1 MQFHPRFIIFCHT
14 FLSHFISFFF
24 EILIEI
30 KSQIIEHFNHLG
42 HWLVALVLVFI
53 LWLPTLAPTHWF
65 WQYSISTILTG
76 HLHQLHRQ
84 LAAADN
90 YLIIPGDYTIRLLSE
105 LPADYPI
112 RTKKRKK
119 LSNNFF
125 CRTGGVLGD

>member
-1 MQFHPRFIIFCHT
+1 
-14 FLSHFISFFF
+14 
-24 EILIEI
+24 LIEI

-90 YLIIPGDYTIRLLSE
+90 YHILPGDYTVRLLSEE

-112 RTKKRKK
+112 WTEK
-119 LSNNFF
+119 
-125 CRTGGVLGD
+125 